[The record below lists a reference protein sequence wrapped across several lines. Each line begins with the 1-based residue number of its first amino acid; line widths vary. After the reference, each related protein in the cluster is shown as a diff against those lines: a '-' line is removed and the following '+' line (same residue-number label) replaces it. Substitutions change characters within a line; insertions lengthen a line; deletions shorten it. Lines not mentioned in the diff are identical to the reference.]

1 MPVGVKISGDSM
13 EATAKLER
21 RDSELTVAAVN
32 DALKAAGVHY
42 GIDEHSCLELIAAIN
57 AKRPGSLASGIVAQ
71 GLGSVPGE
79 DGTAEMI
86 VEYGRDSVGQED
98 ESGSIDFRDRGSFTS
113 IEKDQVI
120 AKLVPPTPGTPGR
133 NVQGSEV
140 AATPGRPAKLTAGPG
155 TVLSE
160 GGTEL
165 RATRP
170 GDLNVADDRIEV
182 TETIRVAGNLDYE
195 MGSIECTGA
204 VRVEGDL
211 LPGFYIHAGGD
222 VTIEGVVDS
231 AEVRTEGALVVRQG
245 VLPGSRIYAKG
256 DIKVGYVSN
265 SSVEG
270 GADITILRES
280 LHSRLIAGG
289 SITIPGAGRVLGG
302 NLEAAKQIEVGV
314 AGHIKGLPT
323 TLAAGVKAANK
334 ESLVRVNKIIHPGV
348 RLLIGPGELDFK
360 EEHHRSTFQF
370 DLEVGEIAK
379 CAA

>member
-32 DALKAAGVHY
+32 DALTAAGVRY
-42 GIDEHSCLELIAAIN
+42 GIDEHACLELIAAIN
-57 AKRPGSLASGIVAQ
+57 AKRPGSHASGIVAR

-113 IEKDQVI
+113 IEKDQLI

-133 NVQGSEV
+133 NVQGNEV
-140 AATPGRPAKLTAGPG
+140 AATPGRPAKLTPGPG
-155 TVLSE
+155 TVLAE

-165 RATRP
+165 RATRA
-170 GDLNVADDRIEV
+170 GDLNVDDDRIEV

-245 VLPGSRIYAKG
+245 VLPGSRVYAKG

-265 SSVEG
+265 SSIEG

-280 LHSRLIAGG
+280 VHSRLIAGG

-302 NLEAAKQIEVGV
+302 NLQAAKQIEVGV

-323 TLAAGVKAANK
+323 TLAAGVQTANE

-360 EEHHRSTFQF
+360 EEHRRSTFQF